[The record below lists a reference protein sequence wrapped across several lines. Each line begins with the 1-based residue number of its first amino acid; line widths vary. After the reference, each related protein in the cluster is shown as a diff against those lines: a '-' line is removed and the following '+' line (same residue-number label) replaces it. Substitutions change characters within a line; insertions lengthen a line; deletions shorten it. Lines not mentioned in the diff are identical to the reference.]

1 MLVIPSNNSNDS
13 LDLLTQ
19 TFVGIEQRK
28 LPITL
33 DTFYLMNCTFML
45 NAVLFPDKL
54 NDLEGRVV
62 TVAAIE
68 YIPYAFIERKAN
80 TQFILI
86 FSFNFSNETIENDK
100 KT

>member
-1 MLVIPSNNSNDS
+1 MTPSSNDS
-13 LDLLTQ
+13 LNFLTQ
-19 TFVGIEQRK
+19 KFVGIENRK

-62 TVAAIE
+62 IVSAIE
-68 YIPYAFIERKAN
+68 YIPYAFVERKAN

-86 FSFNFSNETIENDK
+86 CSLNFE
-100 KT
+100 